1 MDEVLPLACDEA
13 GNTGPFLLDKDQRFF
28 AFSSVSVD
36 DAEADAII
44 REGLRLYPVQMP
56 ELKASRLLRTP
67 RGQSLVRHVLSALQ
81 GRFATSIHDK
91 QYALCCWFFEYV
103 FEPVFKEAPWLLYE
117 KNLHRFVATITYMW
131 LRINEAG
138 AQERLDQFQLYM
150 RTLDERQAPLLFSID
165 PAARTPLC
173 GDPFE
178 SIFAFIRGYRT
189 AILEDNSDL
198 DSVLPDNGR
207 WILDLSTT
215 SLWAH
220 LNHWG
225 RTGRPLALFCDE
237 SKPLRSHIETLTG
250 DDKDPGIRRSQA
262 KGRTTGMGWTY
273 ARPPRFVDSK
283 HHPSVQLADIVA
295 GASVF
300 AMQPGTAD
308 PAIRSLVIVHA
319 LDESIV
325 PRPDCV
331 DPTSREA
338 SVNAAILYRLAWK
351 AQQGLNPYVGLK
363 EDYAF
368 AEAGWDTGALRVGG
382 PRTKRKTRRHK

>member
-1 MDEVLPLACDEA
+1 
-13 GNTGPFLLDKDQRFF
+13 LLDKDQRFF
-28 AFSSVSVD
+28 AFGSVSID
-36 DAEADAII
+36 DAEADAVIK
-44 REGLRLYPVQMP
+44 EGLRLYPVQMP
-56 ELKASRLLRTP
+56 ELKASRLLRTA
-67 RGQSLVRHVLSALQ
+67 RGQSLVRHVLAALQ
-81 GRFATSIHDK
+81 GRFVTSIHEK

-103 FEPVFKEAPWLLYE
+103 FEPVFKEAPWLLYK
-117 KNLHRFVATITYMW
+117 KNLHRFVATITYVW

-150 RTLDERQAPLLFSID
+150 RTLDERQAPLLFAAAS
-165 PAARTPLC
+165 AARSPLS
-173 GDPFE
+173 GDPFQ
-178 SIFAFIRGYRT
+178 SILAFIRGYRA

-198 DSVLPDNGR
+198 DSMLPDNGR
-207 WILDLSTT
+207 WVLDLSTT

-225 RTGRPLALFCDE
+225 KTGRPLALLCDE
-237 SKPLRSHIETLTG
+237 SKPLRSHMATMTG
-250 DDKDPGIRRSQA
+250 DGNDPGIRRSQA

-273 ARPPRFVDSK
+273 ARPPQFVDSK

-308 PAIRSLVIVHA
+308 PAIRSLVIAHA
-319 LDESIV
+319 LGESIV
-325 PRPDCV
+325 PQPDCV

-351 AQQGLNPYVGLK
+351 AQRGLNPYVGLK
-363 EDYAF
+363 EDYEF
-368 AEAGWDTGALRVGG
+368 AEASWDTGALRVGG
-382 PRTKRKTRRHK
+382 PRKRRKNRRHK